1 MRTVEWKLVCRIDG
15 KIVDMERDVD
25 ASAMEEIGNDVCNG
39 VSRGT
44 VEMCDPEI
52 VLEASAETIRMVLD
66 AGNKVF
72 DGKKI
77 EAKDTKDWSNFSAS
91 EADYIKGIPLSEG
104 KDIRIVTIAEK
115 LSELAKMLDGID
127 YLEIDGSEK
136 MTEAVKFAKENN
148 LLVIFGYSDDLLEMC
163 GVFRE
168 EFGAWNGCIVTG
180 GECKIDVR
188 WCDGEESAWSYHLT
202 NCGEHE
208 KFCIMEDGE
217 LYSYGIVILD
227 PGVEWKGED
236 EDD

>member
-1 MRTVEWKLVCRIDG
+1 MKGTLVCTQPENCPCKGTLEPCRIDDCDG
-15 KIVDMERDVD
+15 TNAAKI
-25 ASAMEEIGNDVCNG
+25 
-39 VSRGT
+39 
-44 VEMCDPEI
+44 
-52 VLEASAETIRMVLD
+52 AEQEWLQMKHDKEV
-66 AGNKVF
+66 
-72 DGKKI
+72 
-77 EAKDTKDWSNFSAS
+77 
-91 EADYIKGIPLSEG
+91 
-104 KDIRIVTIAEK
+104 EK

-188 WCDGEESAWSYHLT
+188 WCDDEESAWSYHLT